1 MKKFYLA
8 LLISCLSFAG
18 YAQTAASYLF
28 SRTTG
33 TYTSIVGQS
42 GTVATTAISN
52 DDIGTSGIPIGFTFT
67 YCGASTTTVAVC
79 SNGWLSLTNNA
90 TVGTLSGST
99 GSITAGKIWPY
110 WGDNWGTGATAYYQ
124 TTGTTGSRVFTFEWT
139 NWNICC
145 SGGWNQNYQ
154 VKLFEGTNIIQFRY
168 GSFSSNTGGRTIGIG
183 NSTTD
188 YQTLPN
194 ETSTST
200 TTGFSTSCS
209 LPANGT
215 VLQWCPP
222 APPPI
227 AGNTPVCVSDTRTL
241 TNPSYGGT
249 WTSGNTSVATIGAST
264 GIVTGVSA
272 GTATITYM
280 PACGTTPA
288 TAVVTVNPAPSPS
301 TGNAPINVCTTVTLS
316 NSSGSGTWT
325 SGNTS
330 VATVNPSTGV
340 VSGLTAGTAPITF
353 TLTSSGCFTVSTV
366 TVNALPA
373 ISGASSVCT
382 GLTTTLSH
390 TTSGGTWSSSGS
402 AATVGASTG
411 VVSGIAAGS
420 VNITY
425 TVPGGCTVVK
435 AMTVNSNPP
444 SISGAGAV
452 CGGTVPTSTTFT
464 NATSGGTWSSSNVAL
479 ATVGSSTGVVT
490 GVASGV
496 PDITYTLSNGCYST
510 RAITVNAVAPIT
522 GVSGVCLG
530 ESSTL
535 SNATFGGTWSS
546 SNTSIATIG
555 STSGVVTSVAYG
567 VATISYSV
575 ASTGCSAIVPF
586 SVTSTPT
593 VYAVTGGGSYC
604 AGGAGVHIGVN
615 NTNAGVNYVLY
626 NGATAVASMIGTGA
640 AIDFGFLTTAGTYT
654 VVANPGSACATTMS
668 GSATVSINPLPTAFT
683 VGGGGNYCSGGTGVN
698 ITLSSSTIGVNYQLM
713 LGATPIGSLV
723 AGTSGSL
730 SFGPVT
736 TAGSYTVI
744 ATNGTTGCISGM
756 SGSATVGI
764 NSLPTSFSVT
774 GGGNFCLGGSGV
786 SIGLSGS
793 SVGTTYQL
801 LLSGAP
807 VGAPLTGTGSAL
819 SFGLI
824 NTGGLYSV
832 LATTT
837 ATGCVA
843 TMSGTATVTVDP
855 LPTVYTVTGG
865 GAYCVG
871 GTGVTVGLNGSAVG
885 INYQLF
891 NGSATVGS
899 PVAGTGAAISFG
911 LQTATGSYT
920 VVATNAT
927 TGCVSNMFGS
937 VSVSTNPLPIVFSV
951 TGGGGYCAGGTGVVV
966 GLSGSTVGTTY
977 QLYNGLTLVGAA
989 GGTGTAITF
998 GLQTGPGSY
1007 NVVATTTLTGCVGS
1021 MSGSVTVTVNPLP
1034 TVYTVTGGG
1043 NYCAGGT
1050 GIAIEL
1056 NGSTSGVDYQLYNG
1070 STAVGS
1076 PVPGT
1081 GSVISFGLQ
1090 TAAGS
1095 YTVVA
1100 VNATTGCTR
1109 NMSGSAVIIVN
1120 PLPTLY
1126 AVTGG
1131 GGYCTGG
1138 TGVHIG
1144 LANSNPGISYQ
1155 LMNTGGP
1162 VGTAIAGTGSPLD
1175 FGLITTTGTYTVL
1188 ATNPATACQS
1198 SMSGSAVVSI
1208 NALPTAYTVVGGG
1221 NYCSGGAGVPVGL
1234 FSSTAGVNYQ
1244 LYRGATAV
1252 GAAIAGTGGVI
1263 SFGAQTAVGA
1273 YTVVATNATTGCS
1286 NNMLGT
1292 VMVAID
1298 PLPGLFVVTGGG
1310 NYCSGGTGVHVG
1322 LGGSAVGI
1330 NYQLMNGLATVGATV
1345 PGTGAALDFGLQTG
1359 IGNYTVVASN
1369 PSTGCT
1375 TTMTGSVN
1383 INTYP
1388 LPALFTI
1395 NGGGNYCAGGTG
1407 VAIGLGGSAT
1417 GFSYQL
1423 YQGTTAMGAPAAGTG
1438 APLSF
1443 GLQTVAGTYTVVATN
1458 TSTGCSRTMIGTTTI
1473 GIHSLPAIH
1482 TITGG
1487 GNYCLGSTG
1496 TSIGLSGSNTGIS
1509 YQLYNGTVA
1518 AGAAVP
1524 GSTGSPINFGLH
1536 TAMGLYKVVATNT
1549 TTGCVANMTGSVT
1562 VGVYPLPTVF
1572 VVTGGGNYCS
1582 GGAGVQVGLSG
1593 SASGETY
1600 QLMNGGS
1607 FVGSPVS
1614 GTGVAIDFG
1623 FQTTAGTYT
1632 VVATN
1637 TTTGCSN
1644 TMSGAVTVAILP
1656 LPALYTVTGGGN
1668 YCAGGA
1674 GVTVG
1679 LSGSATG
1686 TTYQLRNGLASVG
1699 TPLTGTGGPLSFG
1712 LQTTPGIYTVVATNI
1727 TTTCTNIMTGSVTIA
1742 TDPLPAVYS
1751 VIGGGNYC
1759 SGGTGVGIG
1768 LANSDIGFTYQLM
1781 NGTVATGSPIA
1792 GTGLPIDFGFQTVAG
1807 NYTVVATNTATGCT
1821 NVMGG
1826 GATVV
1831 VDPLPASFSVGGG
1844 GNYCAG
1850 GLGLNITLS
1859 GSVTGMSYQL
1869 KNGGV
1874 DVGLPLAGTGLPL
1887 DFGLQTAAGSY
1898 TVEATNNTTGCTNI
1912 MAGSVSIVI
1921 NPLPSLF
1928 TIGSASSTY
1937 CAGGSG
1943 VNISLTG
1950 SELGVNYQLYHSG
1963 TPTGSA
1969 LPGTG
1974 AAIDFGFVLP
1984 AGNYTA
1990 VGVNS
1995 TTGCTRTMTSS
2006 VSVIVNPLPSVYTVT
2021 GGGSYCFGGS
2031 GVIIGLS
2038 GSNPGISYQLMLGS
2052 APSGSAVTGTGGP
2065 ITFGSRTVAGVY
2077 TVVATNIATT
2087 CTSNMTG
2094 TASVAVNAVPA
2105 IHTVSGGGNYCIGSA
2120 GVHVTLSG
2128 STLGVNY
2135 QLRRGITPVNMP
2147 VAGTGTALDFGA
2159 QTIAGSYTVV
2169 ATDALSGCTSSMT
2182 GSASVGIN
2190 PLPAIY
2196 TVIGGGSYCPG
2207 GSGVHVGIS
2216 GSSISATYQL
2226 MLGGVATGSP
2236 VPGTGSAIS
2245 FGLQTAAG
2253 SYTVVASDIVT
2264 GCTSVMSGSA
2274 SVAVAVPPVAFN
2286 VIGGGNYC
2294 AGGAGVHVGLS
2305 SSSVGVNYN
2314 LFRGFTSVVTLPGTG
2329 GPLDFGIIAT
2339 AGTYTVIGTNLIS
2352 TCQTNMIGSVTIT
2365 INPVVTPG
2373 VTINT
2378 SAGDTSCSG
2387 SLVTF
2392 TANPING
2399 GSAPAYQWRING
2411 VNTATGANYSFV
2423 PVNGDVIEVTLT
2435 SSAACALPAVVSNTK
2450 VMTVQ
2455 PNLAP
2460 AVAVSA
2466 NPGNVICQGTSVTFT
2481 ATPTNGG
2488 ASPTYTWV
2496 KNGLNS
2502 AISPSFTY
2510 TPADGDVVYCVMT
2523 SDYRCRTTNTAASSH
2538 VNMIVDMPVQPVVTI
2553 TADPGLNIAAGQS
2566 VSFNATVV
2574 NGGTSPSYQWLVN
2587 GAVVPGAVTPAFTT
2601 SSLSDNDTVAC
2612 IVLKSG
2618 GCPGLSGVGSVRVHI
2633 YGVGVP
2639 QVATFASDI
2648 KLIPNPNKG
2657 TFTVKGTVGSA
2668 DEVVSLEV
2676 TNMLGQVIHRSSAQT
2691 HNGEL
2696 NERIELQGTIAN
2708 GMYIL
2713 NLRSGSAQQVFHLVI
2728 EQ

>member
-18 YAQTAASYLF
+18 YAQTAASYVF

-33 TYTSIVGQS
+33 TYTSIVGAS
-42 GTVATTAISN
+42 GTVSTTAISC
-52 DDIGTSGIPIGFTFT
+52 DDCATGSIPLGFTFT
-67 YCGASTTTVAVC
+67 YCGASTSSVAVC
-79 SNGWLSLTNNA
+79 SNGWLSLTNNT

-124 TTGTTGSRVFTFEWT
+124 TTGTTGSRVFTFEWN
-139 NWNICC
+139 NWFICC

-154 VKLFEGTNIIQFRY
+154 VKLFEGTNIIQFCY
-168 GSFSSNTGGRTIGIG
+168 GSFSINTGGRTIGIG

-194 ETSTST
+194 ETSTSA

-215 VLQWCPP
+215 IMQWCPP
-222 APPPI
+222 TAAITGNAPI
-227 AGNTPVCVSDTRTL
+227 CQAASRTL
-241 TNPSYGGT
+241 TSATTGGVWSSSNT
-249 WTSGNTSVATIGAST
+249 TIATVGSGTGVVT
-264 GIVTGVSA
+264 GIGA
-272 GTATITYM
+272 GTATITYTKN
-280 PACGTTPA
+280 CSFA
-288 TAVVTVNPAPSPS
+288 TAVVTVNPAPASS
-301 TGNAPINVCTTVTLS
+301 TGNAPIDVCSTVTLS
-316 NSSGSGTWT
+316 NSAGSGTWT

-330 VATVNPSTGV
+330 IATVGASSGVVTGV
-340 VSGLTAGTAPITF
+340 SAGIVAITF
-353 TLTSSGCFTVSTV
+353 TLTGGCFTTTQV
-366 TVNALPA
+366 TVNALSA
-373 ISGASSVCT
+373 ISGASSVCS

-411 VVSGIAAGS
+411 IVTGVSAGS

-435 AMTVNSNPP
+435 AMTVNANPP
-444 SISGAGAV
+444 SIGGASAV
-452 CGGTVPTSTTFT
+452 CGGTLPTSTTLT

-479 ATVGSSTGVVT
+479 ATVGSSSGVVT

-496 PDITYTLSNGCYST
+496 PTITYTLSNGCYST
-510 RAITVNAVAPIT
+510 KVMTVNAVAPIA
-522 GVSGVCLG
+522 GLAGVCLG
-530 ESSTL
+530 ESATL

-546 SNTSIATIG
+546 SNTSVATIG
-555 STSGVVTSVAYG
+555 TSGVVTSVGYG

-575 ASTGCSAIVPF
+575 ASTGCSAIMPF

-615 NTNAGVNYVLY
+615 NTNSGVNYVLY

-654 VVANPGSACATTMS
+654 VVANPGSACATNMS
-668 GSATVSINPLPTAFT
+668 GSAVVSINALPTAFS
-683 VGGGGNYCSGGTGVN
+683 VGGGGNYCAGGTGVN

-713 LGATPIGSLV
+713 LGATPIGSPI

-730 SFGPVT
+730 TFGPVT

-764 NSLPTSFSVT
+764 NSLPTTFSVT
-774 GGGNFCLGGSGV
+774 GGGSFCLGGSGV
-786 SIGLSGS
+786 AVGLAGS
-793 SVGTTYQL
+793 AAGTTYQL

-807 VGAPLTGTGSAL
+807 VGSPLSGTGSSL
-819 SFGLI
+819 SFGSI
-824 NTGGLYSV
+824 TTGGLYTV

-837 ATGCVA
+837 ATGCIA
-843 TMSGTATVTVDP
+843 TMSGTATVTVNP
-855 LPTVYTVTGG
+855 LPTTYTVTGG
-865 GAYCVG
+865 GSYCVG
-871 GTGVTVGLNGSAVG
+871 GTGVTVGLNSSAAG

-891 NGSATVGS
+891 NGSTPMGS

-920 VVATNAT
+920 VVGTNAT

-937 VSVSTNPLPIVFSV
+937 VSISTNPLPTVFSV
-951 TGGGGYCAGGTGVVV
+951 TGGGGYCAGGTGVAV

-998 GLQTGPGSY
+998 GLQTVPGSY
-1007 NVVATTTLTGCVGS
+1007 NVVATTTLTGCIGS

-1050 GIAIEL
+1050 GVAIEL
-1056 NGSTSGVDYQLYNG
+1056 NGSTSGVNYQLYNG
-1070 STAVGS
+1070 STPVGT

-1081 GSVISFGLQ
+1081 GSIISFGLQ

-1095 YTVVA
+1095 YTAVA

-1109 NMSGSAVIIVN
+1109 NMSGSAAIIVN
-1120 PLPTLY
+1120 PLPSIY

-1131 GGYCTGG
+1131 GGYCAGG
-1138 TGVHIG
+1138 TGVHVG

-1162 VGTAIAGTGSPLD
+1162 VGTAMAGTGSSLD
-1175 FGLITTTGTYTVL
+1175 FGLITTTGTYTIL
-1188 ATNPATACQS
+1188 ATNPATACQNN
-1198 SMSGSAVVSI
+1198 MSGSAVVNI

-1221 NYCSGGAGVPVGL
+1221 SYCSGGSGVPVGL
-1234 FSSTAGVNYQ
+1234 FTSTAGVNYQ
-1244 LYRGATAV
+1244 LYRGTTAV
-1252 GAAIAGTGGVI
+1252 GAAIPGTGGTI
-1263 SFGAQTAVGA
+1263 TFGAQTAVGA

-1298 PLPGLFVVTGGG
+1298 PLPGQFVVTGGG
-1310 NYCSGGTGVHVG
+1310 NFCSGGTGVHVG
-1322 LGGSAVGI
+1322 LGGSAIGI
-1330 NYQLMNGLATVGATV
+1330 NYQLMQGLATVGAPV

-1359 IGNYTVVASN
+1359 TGNYTVVANN
-1369 PSTGCT
+1369 PSTGCSN
-1375 TTMTGSVN
+1375 TMTGSVN

-1388 LPALFTI
+1388 LPGLFTI
-1395 NGGGNYCAGGTG
+1395 SGGGNYCSGGTG
-1407 VAIGLGGSAT
+1407 VVIGLGGSAT

-1423 YQGTTAMGAPAAGTG
+1423 YEGTTAMGAPLAGTG

-1443 GLQTVAGTYTVVATN
+1443 GLQTAAGTYTVVSTN
-1458 TSTGCSRTMIGTTTI
+1458 ISTGCSRTMIGTTTI
-1473 GIHSLPAIH
+1473 AINPLPSIH

-1496 TSIGLSGSNTGIS
+1496 TGIGLSGSNTGVS

-1518 AGAAVP
+1518 AGPAVP

-1536 TAMGLYKVVATNT
+1536 TTMGLYKVVATNT
-1549 TTGCVANMTGSVT
+1549 TTGCIANMTGSVT

-1582 GGAGVQVGLSG
+1582 GGAGVPVGLSG
-1593 SASGETY
+1593 SVAGDMY

-1607 FVGSPVS
+1607 FVGGPVT
-1614 GTGVAIDFG
+1614 GTGGPIDFG
-1623 FQTTAGTYT
+1623 LQMTAGTYT

-1644 TMSGAVTVAILP
+1644 TMSGSITVGILP
-1656 LPALYTVTGGGN
+1656 LPVLYTITGGGN
-1668 YCAGGA
+1668 YCTGGA
-1674 GVTVG
+1674 GLTVG
-1679 LSGSATG
+1679 LSGSSTG
-1686 TTYQLRNGLASVG
+1686 TMYQLKNGLASVG
-1699 TPLTGTGGPLSFG
+1699 APIPGTGGALSFG
-1712 LQTTPGIYTVVATNI
+1712 LQTMPGTYTVVATSI
-1727 TTTCTNIMTGSVTIA
+1727 ATTCTNTMTGSVTISL
-1742 TDPLPAVYS
+1742 DPLPTAYN

-1759 SGGTGVGIG
+1759 SGGTGVGVGI
-1768 LANSDIGFTYQLM
+1768 ASSDVGTNYQLM
-1781 NGTVATGSPIA
+1781 NGTAAVGSPFT
-1792 GTGLPIDFGFQTVAG
+1792 GTGLPIDFGFQTGAG

-1821 NVMGG
+1821 NVMIG
-1826 GATVV
+1826 GANVII
-1831 VDPLPASFSVGGG
+1831 DALPASFSVGGG
-1844 GNYCAG
+1844 GHYCAG
-1850 GLGLNITLS
+1850 GTGLSITLS
-1859 GSVTGMSYQL
+1859 GSVSGMSYQL
-1869 KNGGV
+1869 KNGLAN
-1874 DVGLPLAGTGLPL
+1874 VGAPLAGTGSALN
-1887 DFGLQTAAGSY
+1887 FGLQTSAGSY

-1912 MAGSVSIVI
+1912 MAGGAGIVI
-1921 NPLPSLF
+1921 DPLPSLF

-1937 CAGGSG
+1937 CAGGAG
-1943 VNISLTG
+1943 VNISLAG
-1950 SELGVNYQLYHSG
+1950 SEVGVNYNLYHSG
-1963 TPTGSA
+1963 TATGSS
-1969 LPGTG
+1969 LSGTG
-1974 AAIDFGFVLP
+1974 AAIDFGFVL
-1984 AGNYTA
+1984 AGGNYTA
-1990 VGVNS
+1990 IGVNAA
-1995 TTGCTRTMTSS
+1995 TGCTRTMTSS
-2006 VSVIVNPLPSVYTVT
+2006 VSVIVNPLPAVHTVT
-2021 GGGSYCFGGS
+2021 GGGSYCAGAT
-2031 GVIIGLS
+2031 GVNIGLS
-2038 GSNPGISYQLMLGS
+2038 GSNPGISYQLMLAGV
-2052 APSGSAVTGTGGP
+2052 PSGSAVSGTGGP
-2065 ITFGSRTVAGVY
+2065 ISFGARTVAGVY
-2077 TVVATNIATT
+2077 TVVATNPATT
-2087 CTSNMTG
+2087 CTSNMAG
-2094 TASVAVNAVPA
+2094 SAAVAVNAVPA
-2105 IHTVSGGGNYCIGSA
+2105 VYTVSGGGNYCIGSA
-2120 GVHVTLSG
+2120 GVHITLTG

-2135 QLRRGITPVNMP
+2135 QLRRGLSPVNMP

-2159 QTIAGSYTVV
+2159 QTVAGSYTVV
-2169 ATDALSGCTSSMT
+2169 ATDAITGCSANMAA
-2182 GSASVGIN
+2182 SASVGIN

-2196 TVIGGGSYCPG
+2196 SVIGGGSYCPG

-2216 GSSISATYQL
+2216 GSSASASYQL

-2236 VPGTGSAIS
+2236 VPGTGSPIS
-2245 FGLQTAAG
+2245 FGMQTAAG
-2253 SYTVVASDIVT
+2253 SYTVVASDIST
-2264 GCTSVMSGSA
+2264 GCTSIMSGSA

-2294 AGGAGVHVGLS
+2294 AGGSGLHIGLS
-2305 SSSVGVNYN
+2305 SSAVGVNYN

-2329 GPLDFGIIAT
+2329 GPLDFGIIAA
-2339 AGTYTVIGTNLIS
+2339 AGTYTVIGTNIAT
-2352 TCQTNMIGSVTIT
+2352 TCQTTMIGSVAIT
-2365 INPVVTPG
+2365 VNPVVTPG

-2378 SAGDTSCSG
+2378 SVGDTACSG
-2387 SLVTF
+2387 SLVTY

-2399 GSAPAYQWRING
+2399 GSAPAYQWRVNG
-2411 VNTATGANYSFV
+2411 VNTATGAGYSYV
-2423 PVNGDVIEVTLT
+2423 PANGDVIEVTLT
-2435 SSAACALPAVVSNTK
+2435 SSAACALPAIVSNTK

-2455 PNLAP
+2455 PNLVP

-2466 NPGNVICQGTSVTFT
+2466 NPGNVVCQGTSVTFT

-2488 ASPTYTWV
+2488 AAPTYTWV
-2496 KNGLNS
+2496 KNGMNS
-2502 AISPSFTY
+2502 GTSSDFTY
-2510 TPADGDVVYCVMT
+2510 IPADGDVVYCVMT
-2523 SDYRCRTTNTAASSH
+2523 SDYRCRTTNTAASTH
-2538 VNMIVDMPVQPVVTI
+2538 VNMNVDVPVQPVVTI
-2553 TADPGLNIAAGQS
+2553 TANPGLNIAAGQS
-2566 VSFNATVV
+2566 VSFTATVV
-2574 NGGTSPSYQWLVN
+2574 NGGTSPSYQWLIN
-2587 GAVVPGAVTPAFTT
+2587 GAAMPGAVTPVFTT
-2601 SSLSDNDTVAC
+2601 AALADNDTVVC
-2612 IVLKSG
+2612 QVLKSG
-2618 GCPGLSGVGSVRVHI
+2618 GCPGIFGQGSARVHI
-2633 YGVGVP
+2633 YGVGV
-2639 QVATFASDI
+2639 QGIAASDI
-2648 KLIPNPNKG
+2648 RLIPNPSKG
-2657 TFTVKGTVGSA
+2657 VFTVKGTIGVA
-2668 DEVVSLEV
+2668 DEEVSLEV
-2676 TNMLGQVIHRSSAQT
+2676 VNMLGQVVHRSTAQT
-2691 HNGEL
+2691 QNGEL
-2696 NERIELQGTIAN
+2696 NERIELQGAITN

-2713 NLRSGSAQQVFHLVI
+2713 TLRSGTAQQVFHVVI
-2728 EQ
+2728 ER